1 MELNS
6 TASSKGSRLLF
17 KQVRDIF
24 HLSCGYSRD
33 DGAGAVGVDDAVES
47 SAAVSVHGGLA
58 GGGRGEAAPL
68 HTRVTPPEYL
78 QQPVNMICGQ
88 PINFVQAV
96 SSCVNTTK
104 LVSLAYAIS

>member
-17 KQVRDIF
+17 KQDQLIF
-24 HLSCGYSRD
+24 HLSCQSEYSRD

-68 HTRVTPPEYL
+68 HTPVTSAEYL
-78 QQPVNMICGQ
+78 HQPVNMTCGQ

-96 SSCVNTTK
+96 KYFLLCEHHKTG
-104 LVSLAYAIS
+104 